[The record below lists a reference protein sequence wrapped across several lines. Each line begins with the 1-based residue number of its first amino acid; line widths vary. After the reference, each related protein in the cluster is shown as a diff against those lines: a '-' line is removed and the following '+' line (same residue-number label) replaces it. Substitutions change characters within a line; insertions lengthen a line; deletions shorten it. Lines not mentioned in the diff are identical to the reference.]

1 MPTLQMPATLVAFLG
16 LSPDERETIAACL
29 RLTAGRKPRYE
40 LTHVLDDA
48 RCLIADAQHP
58 PTVQLVLITERL
70 PQTVWVG
77 AAPPQGAV
85 AQVPRPID
93 PGRLLRE
100 LDHLVQGHERA
111 EASVIERAQVHK
123 KPAPPPATPPP
134 PRPLPTA
141 LLVDASENVL
151 GQLAAQLHP
160 YGFTFDRALTS
171 QHAHDLMAQRQ
182 YDFVFIDVDLGGDSE
197 TDGLTLCQQIKRAQE
212 KLVIASTVVLVSARA
227 GHADR
232 VRGRLAGCDAYLAKP
247 IDPDELNRLMQ
258 DHDLAPRK
266 RKVKPA

>member
-1 MPTLQMPATLVAFLG
+1 MPTLQTPATLVAFLG

-29 RLTAGRKPRYE
+29 RLTAGRKTRYE

-70 PQTVWVG
+70 AQAVWVG

-100 LDHLVQGHERA
+100 LDRLVLGHERA
-111 EASVIERAQVHK
+111 EASVIERAQVRR
-123 KPAPPPATPPP
+123 PAPAPAAPPA

-151 GQLAAQLHP
+151 SQLAAQLHP
-160 YGFTFDRALTS
+160 FGFTFDRALTS
-171 QHAHDLMAQRQ
+171 QHAHDRMSERQ
-182 YDFVFIDVDLGGDSE
+182 YDFVFIYVDLGGDSE
-197 TDGLTLCQQIKRAQE
+197 TDGLTLCQQIKRAQD
-212 KLVIASTVVLVSARA
+212 KLVIASAVVLVSARA

-247 IDPDELNRLMQ
+247 IDPEELNRLMQ

-266 RKVKPA
+266 RKVRPA

>member
-1 MPTLQMPATLVAFLG
+1 MPTPLTPATPVAFLG

-29 RLTAGRKPRYE
+29 RLTAERQPRYE

-77 AAPPQGAV
+77 AAPPPGAV
-85 AQVPRPID
+85 ALVPRPVD

-100 LDHLVQGHERA
+100 LDHLLLGHRRA
-111 EASVIERAQVHK
+111 EPSVIERAQAR
-123 KPAPPPATPPP
+123 PAPPPPAAPPA
-134 PRPLPTA
+134 PRPLPSA
-141 LLVDASENVL
+141 LLVDASEDVL
-151 GQLAAQLHP
+151 SQLAAQLHP
-160 YGFTFDRALTS
+160 YGFTFVRALTS
-171 QHAHDLMAQRQ
+171 QHAHDRMAQRQ
-182 YDFVFIDVDLGGDSE
+182 YDFVFIDADLGGDSE

-212 KLVIASTVVLVSARA
+212 KLVIASTVVLVSSRA

-247 IDPDELNRLMQ
+247 IDPDELHRLMQ

>member
-1 MPTLQMPATLVAFLG
+1 MPTPQTPATLVAFLG

-29 RLTAGRKPRYE
+29 RLTAGRQLRYE

-85 AQVPRPID
+85 AQLPRPID

-100 LDHLVQGHERA
+100 LDHLVHGQDRA
-111 EASVIERAQVHK
+111 EASVIERAQARPPAPT
-123 KPAPPPATPPP
+123 PAPPPA

-151 GQLAAQLHP
+151 SQLAALLHP

-171 QHAHDLMAQRQ
+171 QHAHDRMSQRQ
-182 YDFVFIDVDLGGDSE
+182 YDFVFIDADLGGDSE
-197 TDGLTLCQQIKRAQE
+197 TDGLTLCQQIKRAQD

-266 RKVKPA
+266 RKVRPA